1 MRKNP
6 EIVIWFSEIG
16 IFLLE
21 KMAGGGAPCSQAGRV
36 DIAMGIRVF
45 GVRGSKR
52 TSTEQGIFVAKSRNH
67 SPFWRQK
74 SEKTGG

>member
-21 KMAGGGAPCSQAGRV
+21 KMTGGGAPCSQAGRV

-45 GVRGSKR
+45 GVRGSKG
-52 TSTEQGIFVAKSRNH
+52 TSTAKI
-67 SPFWRQK
+67 
-74 SEKTGG
+74 